1 MKTTRITLPIDNLRC
16 GGALIVERAL
26 TRTPGV
32 VHVYVNPALEMAY
45 VKYDSS
51 LTDSDHLVAAI
62 ERTGFRAGVP
72 SIRKHPCVGSGK

>member
-16 GGALIVERAL
+16 GGALTIERAL
-26 TRTPGV
+26 IRTPGV
-32 VHVYVNPALEMAY
+32 VHVYVNPAIEMAY
-45 VKYDSS
+45 VEYDPS

-72 SIRKHPCVGSGK
+72 SIR

>member
-1 MKTTRITLPIDNLRC
+1 MKTTRITFPIDNLRC

-26 TRTPGV
+26 TRTPGA

-45 VKYDSS
+45 VEYDSS

-72 SIRKHPCVGSGK
+72 SIR